1 MCQKDSGGRSS
12 PIRTLHEVLALALLI
27 VLPNT
32 TLGQTLTPITMPQDG
47 FSAVPI
53 FEDSVGTRYATQVSV
68 HFNSQV
74 FNLPPGQRT
83 ADPNSSSS
91 SAVAALFDDLE
102 AEHGTITLEKVAP
115 DAVWG
120 QTTSTNIRTGDPCTI
135 EDFSQLFT
143 VKFPAPVPLDDVVAD
158 FEALA
163 EVEYAQQPYVQVSLG
178 HAAPRSSNPFDDPDD
193 PQRPS
198 QYNLDKVQADRAWD
212 LARGIFAEGTIQAE
226 PVGIALSDQ
235 FGCGLVGSNMHPDL
249 RNQLTIEQCI
259 GGPGI
264 DARHGHW
271 VAGVAGAET
280 DNNSFLSSL
289 GWNVDLYGFHTN
301 PDSVVVLAL
310 EAVSEDSSLYGKIDV
325 VNISWA
331 PTTPPGLDLK
341 VGKAVKSLL
350 GCGVVVVAAAGNSQ
364 LCSSGPNCFCSG
376 TACARFIYPA
386 AHNFDDFVDG
396 NDMRYSA
403 QVIAVSATDSLDEFE
418 EDFFYSAGMNPID
431 NPTTSYIDV
440 AAPGVRVP
448 LLETVFN
455 PTTMTSTFSTRS
467 DFSGTSFAAPLVA
480 AQAALLLS
488 LDTTLTVPEVYDLIT
503 RSADKVDQNEHPD
516 MSFTAPDGETV
527 GWNQFTGYGRINAFQ
542 ALKRMLT
549 QRGGRPRADL
559 VIPKDST
566 WSFED
571 VTVEFAPSAE
581 LVVAGTANA
590 DGTTFAAA
598 DAGQPWGGVVAYQ
611 GGTLDLDGATVS
623 DADIGV
629 AVYGTDVTIAGS
641 TIRDNRVG
649 IESGTQQTLA
659 AELAARS
666 AFTLI
671 DSSVETNEEEG
682 IRALS
687 TNAIITD
694 TEITGNGTGGSGLQ
708 HIGIGVSDATL
719 APFRDNIIERS
730 GSYGIA
736 VTSGGDVQ
744 MSGTG
749 PNQFGENRV
758 AANGAAE
765 LFVHTGGSAFLGNSN
780 LNGRNSVYHGDLA
793 TGPGPLVVNN
803 SGTSIGAVNTYW
815 GTTNPNDDPTSRF
828 STSATNPPS
837 PLVVWDPLSTCDYTT
852 NPPSGNCGSSRPGA
866 GSGLASAR
874 QATSVS
880 SRGSSPGSPESFG
893 DGTLVGEIRAVRAA
907 LVAAP
912 TAEAAP
918 ALVRTLGALHRRDRD
933 GGGPDATGEWAES
946 AALLGTLRST
956 LAAPELLPRERAT
969 AEAALEVETLAAM
982 AHETY
987 PEAEALVTG
996 WGPRAESAAARH
1008 VLRMTEAHLAA
1019 RDGRFTEAALLI
1031 EAEANREDD
1040 PEIAAVLQTLAATY
1054 ARRDGNGAAGRPEG
1068 ATVQASTHG
1077 LPAKPSLEVWPN
1089 PTTRQA
1095 TVAVSV
1101 PAQSAL
1107 QIEVFDV
1114 LGRRVAVLHGAEAPA
1129 GRHQLALPTAALP
1142 SGIYLVRA
1150 TLERKGGAEALTKR
1164 LTVLH

>member
-1 MCQKDSGGRSS
+1 MTR
-12 PIRTLHEVLALALLI
+12 PTTTHLTFRLTLAVLLLLPGVALA
-27 VLPNT
+27 
-32 TLGQTLTPITMPQDG
+32 QTLTPISMPPNG
-47 FSAVPI
+47 FSSVPI

-68 HFNSQV
+68 NFNSQV

-91 SAVAALFDDLE
+91 SAVAALFGDLE

-143 VKFPAPVPLDDVVAD
+143 VQFPAPVPLDAVEAD

-163 EVEYAQQPYVQVSLG
+163 EVDYAQQPYVQASLG
-178 HAAPRSSNPFDDPDD
+178 RSSPRGGDPFDEPND
-193 PQRPS
+193 PQRSS

-212 LARGIFAEGTIQAE
+212 LARGIFAEGSVQAE
-226 PVGIALSDQ
+226 PVGIALSDG
-235 FGCGLVGSNMHPDL
+235 FGCDLVGNNMHPDL

-259 GGPGI
+259 DGPGS
-264 DARHGHW
+264 DARHGHF

-280 DNNSFLSSL
+280 DNNAYLSSL
-289 GWNVDLYGFHTN
+289 GWNVDLYGFGQN

-310 EAVSEDSSLYGKIDV
+310 DAVSENSSLYGKIDV

-331 PTTPPGLDLK
+331 PTTLPGLDLK

-350 GCGVVVVAAAGNSQ
+350 GCGVVVVASAGNGQ
-364 LCSSGPNCFCSG
+364 IGNAFCSG
-376 TACARFIYPA
+376 MGCARYLYPA
-386 AHNFDDFVDG
+386 AHNFSNFVDG
-396 NDMRYSA
+396 NGMTYSA
-403 QVIAVSATDSLDEFE
+403 QVIAVSATDQSDEFQE
-418 EDFFYSAGMNPID
+418 GFFYSAGMNPID

-440 AAPGVRVP
+440 AAPGVDIRV
-448 LLETVFN
+448 LETD
-455 PTTMTSTFSTRS
+455 STHLGPPYEFFSTRLVG
-467 DFSGTSFAAPLVA
+467 GTSFAAPLVA

-503 RSADKVDQNEHPD
+503 RSADKVDQAAHGD
-516 MSFTAPDGETV
+516 MTFTDANGETV
-527 GWNQFTGYGRINAFQ
+527 RWNQYTGYGRANAFQ

-559 VIPKDST
+559 LVAEDST
-566 WSFED
+566 WDFED
-571 VTVEFAPSAE
+571 VTVEFAPDAE
-581 LVVAGTANA
+581 LIVAGTANA
-590 DGTTFAAA
+590 DGTTFTAA
-598 DAGQPWGGVVAYQ
+598 DAGQPWGGVVAYE

-623 DADIGV
+623 DADVGV
-629 AVYGTDVTIAGS
+629 AVYATDVTIAGS
-641 TIRDNRVG
+641 TIENNRVG
-649 IESGTQQTLA
+649 IESGTQVTYSPS

-671 DSSVETNEEEG
+671 DSFVETNEEEG

-687 TNAIITD
+687 TNADIRR

-708 HIGIGVSDATL
+708 HIGIGVSDARL
-719 APFRDNIIERS
+719 DPFEGNVVEGS

-749 PNQFGENRV
+749 NLEFGENRV

-765 LFVHTGGSAFLGNSN
+765 LFVHTGGSAFLGNGN

-793 TGPGPLVVNN
+793 TGPGLLVVNN
-803 SGTSIGAVNTYW
+803 SGAPIGAVNTYW
-815 GTTNPNDDPTSRF
+815 GTTNPNDDPSSRF
-828 STSATNPPS
+828 SSSSTNPPS

-866 GSGLASAR
+866 GSGFASAR
-874 QATSVS
+874 QAVGTS
-880 SRGSSPGSPESFG
+880 SRGSSPDGPEPLG

-907 LVAAP
+907 LVADP

-918 ALVRTLGALHRRDRD
+918 LLVRYLGALHRRDREE
-933 GGGPDATGEWAES
+933 GGWDATGEWAES
-946 AALLGTLRST
+946 AALLGTLRAALS
-956 LAAPELLPRERAT
+956 APELSARERAT

-996 WGPRAESAAARH
+996 WGPRAESASARH
-1008 VLRMTEAHLAA
+1008 VLQMTEAHLAA
-1019 RDGRFTEAALLI
+1019 RDGRFAEAASLI
-1031 EAEANREDD
+1031 EAEANREAD
-1040 PEIAAVLQTLAATY
+1040 PGIAAVLRTLATAY
-1054 ARRDGNGAAGRPEG
+1054 ARRVGSGAAGRPEG
-1068 ATVQASTHG
+1068 GTVQAATHG

-1107 QIEVFDV
+1107 RVEVFDV
-1114 LGRRVAVLHGAEAPA
+1114 LGRRVAVLHEDQTPA
-1129 GRHQLALPTAALP
+1129 GRHRIALRTAALP
-1142 SGIYLVRA
+1142 SGVYLVRA
-1150 TLERKGGAEALTKR
+1150 TLERRGGTEALTTR
-1164 LTVLH
+1164 LTVVH